1 MPDVAARDA
10 GATGAGGRV
19 VVIGDVIDDV
29 VAVPV
34 GVIRTDTDTPSAI
47 RFTAGGSAA
56 NTATWLATL
65 GAAVDF
71 VGLVG
76 HGDVQRHADRLRAA
90 GVTPHI
96 ETHPTLPTGTI
107 IVIVD
112 GESRTMFTE
121 RGANAALDPD
131 AVTDAMLADA
141 AVLHLTGYSLFGDVD
156 QAPFVRLI
164 ARARA
169 AGVRV
174 SFDPGSAGF
183 IADYGVDR
191 FLADIA
197 GADIVFPNLEEGRVL
212 TGLDEPSEVA
222 AALTERFAI
231 VALTLDAGGVMV
243 AEPGIEPV
251 LVEAVDT
258 VIVDPTGAGDAFSAG
273 FVAEYL
279 RSGDALLAAVAGAGV
294 AARAVASI
302 GARPPV

>member
-1 MPDVAARDA
+1 MPGAR
-10 GATGAGGRV
+10 TRV

-29 VAVPV
+29 VAVPHGPV
-34 GVIRTDTDTPSAI
+34 RTDTDTPSSI

-56 NTATWLATL
+56 NTATWLGTL

-76 HGDVQRHADRLRAA
+76 HGDVQRHADGLRAA

-112 GESRTMFTE
+112 GENRTMFTE

-131 AVTDAMLADA
+131 AVTDALLSNA

-156 QAPFVRLI
+156 AAPFVRLI

-169 AGVRV
+169 AGAHV

-183 IADYGVDR
+183 INDYGVDR

-212 TGLDEPSEVA
+212 TGLDDPFEIA
-222 AALTERFAI
+222 AELAKRFAI
-231 VALTLDAGGVMV
+231 VALTLDAGGVLV
-243 AEPGIEPV
+243 AEPGEDPV
-251 LVEAVDT
+251 LVEAVVT
-258 VIVDPTGAGDAFSAG
+258 TIVDPTGAGDAFSAG
-273 FVAEYL
+273 FIAEYL
-279 RSGDALLAAVAGAGV
+279 RTADTVLAAAAGAGV

-302 GARPPV
+302 GARPLP